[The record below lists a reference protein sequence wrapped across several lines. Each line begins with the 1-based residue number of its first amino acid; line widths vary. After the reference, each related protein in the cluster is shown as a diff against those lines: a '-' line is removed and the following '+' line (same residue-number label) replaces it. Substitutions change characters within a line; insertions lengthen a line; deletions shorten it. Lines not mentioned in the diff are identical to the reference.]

1 MLNISSPRGHWK
13 WNQFHTSVKCQLPW
27 RPVGVMWLF
36 YIYRVS
42 KERVRPS
49 LWGQREG
56 HARNRTCSLCFHVH
70 VFLLKA
76 AMLLC
81 GNSLCV
87 HGRIRVLLCVINLAP
102 GDFFALRMDE
112 IACLDH
118 VLWRRANRISV
129 TTDRRLKGNHPSI
142 YSLCFSQNWSK
153 CLIKWIGRC
162 KALIWMCVK
171 LVINAFDGEYSIK
184 LKEMCA
190 AVVFNCALV
199 SLKHFSIKL
208 LQRIRAY
215 MSTNWG
221 Y

>member
-13 WNQFHTSVKCQLPW
+13 WNQFHTSVKCQLPR
-27 RPVGVMWLF
+27 RPAGVMWLF

-112 IACLDH
+112 
-118 VLWRRANRISV
+118 VLV
-129 TTDRRLKGNHPSI
+129 TTFSEDEQIAYQWRQIEDLKGIIHPSI
-142 YSLCFSQNWSK
+142 LF
-153 CLIKWIGRC
+153 
-162 KALIWMCVK
+162 
-171 LVINAFDGEYSIK
+171 AFLRTDPSVWLSGS
-184 LKEMCA
+184 A
-190 AVVFNCALV
+190 DA
-199 SLKHFSIKL
+199 KH
-208 LQRIRAY
+208 
-215 MSTNWG
+215 
-221 Y
+221 